1 MAMKYFHNSCIYLC
15 VMRVKSLREKG
26 GDWPKSR
33 KVIMTEFSG
42 KRPANKRNQSTVIK
56 RFADDKGVKL
66 AIRDDG
72 KAKKDDKHF

>member
-1 MAMKYFHNSCIYLC
+1 M
-15 VMRVKSLREKG
+15 
-26 GDWPKSR
+26 P
-33 KVIMTEFSG
+33 EFSG

>member
-1 MAMKYFHNSCIYLC
+1 M
-15 VMRVKSLREKG
+15 
-26 GDWPKSR
+26 P
-33 KVIMTEFSG
+33 EFSG

-66 AIRDDG
+66 AIRDDR